1 MNANKAYNI
10 PNGGKVKIL
19 AKHVSDKGNYI
30 YEVYS
35 YNLEMVCYISAKYV
49 KVD

>member
-1 MNANKAYNI
+1 MNADKAYNI

-19 AKHVSDKGNYI
+19 AKHVSNKGNYI

-35 YNLEMVCYISAKYV
+35 YDLDMVCYVAAKYV
-49 KVD
+49 ALD